1 MAPPFLPHSADTAHW
16 DRSSGERHGCRLAV
30 TPADM
35 RAACRYGFVVYQ
47 DPNVTDIAC
56 AGLNG
61 MRMGERTL
69 TVRRATEVQAPLS
82 QQHTKVLGQS
92 ATDCDRAFC
101 VTL

>member
-1 MAPPFLPHSADTAHW
+1 MAPLYLPHSADKAHW
-16 DRSSGERHGCRLAV
+16 DWSSGERHGSRLAV

-35 RAACRYGFVVYQ
+35 CAACRYGFVVYQ

-61 MRMGERTL
+61 MLMGERTL

-82 QQHTKVLGQS
+82 QKTTNKLE
-92 ATDCDRAFC
+92 ATSH
-101 VTL
+101 